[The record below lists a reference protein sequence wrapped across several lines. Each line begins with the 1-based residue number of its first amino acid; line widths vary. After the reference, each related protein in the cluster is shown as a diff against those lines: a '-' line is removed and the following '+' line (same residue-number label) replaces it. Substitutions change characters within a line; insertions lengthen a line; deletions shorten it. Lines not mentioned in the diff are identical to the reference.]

1 MAWFSQQ
8 QVTARGGARG
18 RTLVIVLLVLLL
30 AAAVGF
36 WRGRDAAPAAKAPGV
51 VPVTSAVVGVADVP
65 VRLNAKG
72 TVSAVQSVEVRAR
85 INATIDKVHVREG
98 QTVRRGEPLFSLD
111 TRAENANLRQAEAQL
126 AKSRA
131 DLANAESNLRRQREL
146 LARNYISAAAF
157 DVVQNQL
164 ASLQAQVAADR
175 AAIEASRVGRGYGEI
190 VAPIAGRT
198 GAVAVYPGTLVQ
210 TSGPVLVSISQI
222 DPINVAF
229 TLPERELPA
238 LQKALAGGGLA
249 VSAQLDEAGD
259 ERRDGQLIFVDNSVD
274 SASGTIRLKASFTN
288 ADGRLWPGMFV
299 PVSLAPRTLE
309 QALVVPV
316 QAVQTGPEQQ
326 FVYVIGA
333 DGQVAATP
341 VRTRLIQDGQAVVDG
356 VAAGAR
362 VVVEGA
368 QNLRPGSRVSI
379 GETPA
384 PGKQGAL

>member
-1 MAWFSQQ
+1 
-8 QVTARGGARG
+8 
-18 RTLVIVLLVLLL
+18 
-30 AAAVGF
+30 
-36 WRGRDAAPAAKAPGV
+36 
-51 VPVTSAVVGVADVP
+51 VVGVADVP

-85 INATIDKVHVREG
+85 INAPIEKVHVREG
-98 QTVRRGEPLFSLD
+98 QYVRRGDPLFSLD
-111 TRAENANLRQAEAQL
+111 TRAEAANLRQAEAQL

-222 DPINVAF
+222 DPIHVAF

-238 LQKALAGGGLA
+238 LQQALAGGGLA
-249 VSAQLDEAGD
+249 VSAQLDETGD
-259 ERRDGQLIFVDNSVD
+259 ERRDGQLVFVDNSVD
-274 SASGTIRLKASFTN
+274 SASGTIRLKASFAN
-288 ADGRLWPGMFV
+288 GDGRLWPGMFV

-309 QALVVPV
+309 RALVVPV
-316 QAVQTGPEQQ
+316 QAVQSGPEQQ

-341 VRTRLIQDGQAVVDG
+341 VRTRLIQDGLAIVDG

-368 QNLRPGSRVSI
+368 QNVRPGSRVST
-379 GETPA
+379 GETPSPA
-384 PGKQGAL
+384 RQGAP